1 MKFGVSSAE
10 CVLKCTRW
18 NEGGTITEVFC
29 TTITGIGINEKKQLI
44 QVAFWY
50 SVGESNPYCKIENL
64 EY

>member
-18 NEGGTITEVFC
+18 NEGGTITEVFG

-44 QVAFWY
+44 
-50 SVGESNPYCKIENL
+50 
-64 EY
+64 